1 MLINNVEIED
11 IDLLDAEVAEKYEKA
26 MDGLQKESGITTE
39 GSGLADTIR
48 KECNLIFNFFNTMF
62 GEGTDKKIFGNK
74 TNYGVCTE
82 ALKEVI
88 EHINEQ
94 IKELDKA
101 TAKYSI
107 NRATRK

>member
-26 MDGLQKESGITTE
+26 IDILKNKSGLTNE
-39 GSGLADTIR
+39 GLGLADTIR
-48 KECNLIFNFFNTMF
+48 KECNLIFNFFNEIF

-88 EHINEQ
+88 AQTNEQ
-94 IKELDKA
+94 IKELDKI
-101 TAKYSI
+101 TAKYSV
-107 NRATRK
+107 NRAKRK

>member
-1 MLINNVEIED
+1 MIINNVEIED
-11 IDLLDAEVAEKYEKA
+11 LDLLDADIAEKYEKA
-26 MDGLQKESGITTE
+26 IDGLKKESGLTNE
-39 GSGLADTIR
+39 GLGLADTIR
-48 KECNLIFNFFNTMF
+48 KECNLIFDFFNTIF

-88 EHINEQ
+88 AQTNEQ

-101 TAKYSI
+101 TAKYSV
-107 NRATRK
+107 NRAKRK